1 MNLLN
6 HDLAHEFP
14 DFLEKIKQLKA
25 GNAHFSSLA
34 ARYDAHNHRITRHEQ
49 GHESV
54 ADAALEVLKKERLE
68 LKDEIYQQ
76 LKAAGAAQ

>member
-14 DFLEKIKQLKA
+14 GYLEKINQLKA

-34 ARYDAHNHRITRHEQ
+34 ARYDAHNHLITRHEQ
-49 GHESV
+49 GHEPM
-54 ADAALEVLKKERLE
+54 AEMALEVLKKERLE
-68 LKDEIYQQ
+68 FKDEIYQQ
-76 LKAAGAAQ
+76 LKAA

>member
-6 HDLAHEFP
+6 HDRAHEFP
-14 DFLEKIKQLKA
+14 EDLEKIDQLKA
-25 GNAHFSSLA
+25 SDAHFASLA
-34 ARYDAHNHRITRHEQ
+34 ARYDAHNQLITRHEQ

-68 LKDEIYQQ
+68 LKDEIYQR
-76 LKAAGAAQ
+76 LKAA